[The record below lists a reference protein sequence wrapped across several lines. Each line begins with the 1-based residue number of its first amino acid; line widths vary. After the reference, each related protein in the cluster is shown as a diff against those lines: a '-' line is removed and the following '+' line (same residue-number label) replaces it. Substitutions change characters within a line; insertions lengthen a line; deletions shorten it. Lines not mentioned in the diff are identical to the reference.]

1 MCLNECMSAHLAR
14 WIGYRK
20 MYHNDTLS
28 VKTDMSDNL
37 ARLPLKPHEVEDVVR
52 EVSLNSERVFLT
64 QHARERMMLR
74 SITLEQVLSVLRYG
88 SVFEKPR
95 MSKEGDWTYL
105 LEHRLL
111 NGLDAKVAVVLEEVD
126 SVLVITVMWNG

>member
-1 MCLNECMSAHLAR
+1 
-14 WIGYRK
+14 
-20 MYHNDTLS
+20 
-28 VKTDMSDNL
+28 MSDNL
-37 ARLPLKPHEVEDVVR
+37 ARLPLKPPQLYHFTESG

-64 QHARERMMLR
+64 QHARERMKLR
-74 SITLEQVLSVLRYG
+74 SITLEQILSVLRYG

-105 LEHRLL
+105 MEHRLL